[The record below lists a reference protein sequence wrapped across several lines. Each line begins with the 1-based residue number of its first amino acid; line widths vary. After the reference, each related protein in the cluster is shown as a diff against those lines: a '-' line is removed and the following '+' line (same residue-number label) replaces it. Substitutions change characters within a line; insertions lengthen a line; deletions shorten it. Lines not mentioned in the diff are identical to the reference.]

1 MTRSMRWMDSFM
13 KLLFAPDA
21 SSSSNGQPLSG
32 KKKKRRRGRHRDS
45 TDSSGPRTVQYADSF
60 IFVPNDDDDE
70 PRTRANTDTSGVI
83 SRRALSQHS
92 PLPTSPS
99 PPPPLYQRLE
109 SVSNNTVLH
118 RPSSCHS
125 LRNDQPISKG
135 NKLFYSQED
144 LLSLNDSSGCIIH

>member
-21 SSSSNGQPLSG
+21 SSSSNGQPLSDK

-60 IFVPNDDDDE
+60 IFVPNDDE

-83 SRRALSQHS
+83 NRRALSQHS
-92 PLPTSPS
+92 PLPTGPS

-144 LLSLNDSSGCIIH
+144 LLSLNDSTGCIIR